1 MLRLVAVNRFRRSS
15 RKQLNVPIRWLVAL
29 GLPQQLRQP
38 CDVDR
43 DAPRLVEGEHLRLP
57 RFGFVSREA
66 GWVGHGADCVAAE
79 LVARQ
84 RSDGW
89 TPVASVRYG
98 FRDDLG
104 RKFDVSRRFR
114 SARGD
119 SDRLH

>member
-1 MLRLVAVNRFRRSS
+1 MFRSGGYSRSAFPNSSGNRAMLTAMRLASS
-15 RKQLNVPIRWLVAL
+15 RVSTFACRASDSL
-29 GLPQQLRQP
+29 
-38 CDVDR
+38 
-43 DAPRLVEGEHLRLP
+43 
-57 RFGFVSREA
+57 SREA